1 MRRLIWLF
9 IVIVPVRAQNVEDAT
24 ELLRKAR
31 AFGESTRSWRAE
43 VVEMSKLSG
52 PGINLQVEIR
62 TKIAVQFPLKV
73 SRQNSGDDRTM
84 LVCDGTEAFYSGDGH
99 SYYKGDAAVNY
110 GCDLPLLKFY
120 QPYDNPNSVSVVGE
134 DHVRLTDGDH
144 SCVMVSAIWKKE
156 TGSTVRTMCIDSSR
170 PLILRDV
177 REAENE
183 KTGIR
188 SITTTTFTDFESD
201 PTFSPETFRFLIP
214 SGAVEAKA
222 P

>member
-1 MRRLIWLF
+1 MRRLLWLF
-9 IVIVPVRAQNVEDAT
+9 IVIVPVRAQSVEDAT

-43 VVEMSKLSG
+43 VVETSKLSG
-52 PGINLQVEIR
+52 PGMNLQDEIR
-62 TKIAVQFPLKV
+62 TKIAVQAPLKV
-73 SRQNSGDDRTM
+73 SRQNSGDDRTI

-99 SYYKGDAAVNY
+99 SYYKDDAKVTY

-120 QPYDNPNSVSVVGE
+120 EPYESPNSVSVVGE

-144 SCVMVSAIWKKE
+144 RCVMVRAIWKKE
-156 TGSTVRTMCIDSSR
+156 TGSIVRTMCIDSSR

-177 REAENE
+177 MKAEDE
-183 KTGIR
+183 RTGIR
-188 SITTTTFTDFESD
+188 SITTTTFIDFESD

-214 SGAVEAKA
+214 PGAVETKA